1 MTKNTSVALYKER
14 NLPSLGFFAAT
25 LFIPLALFIIALPF
39 SAVAGLVAAILS
51 LTITWISIWYFSP
64 VTTLTSEYFQV
75 DKVRIERKFLGVAK
89 GIEGVDVFNERGP
102 LLDARA
108 FTRFQFGVKQ
118 LVRVDIVDDLDPTPY
133 WLVAT
138 RNAEVLAAFINKR

>member
-14 NLPSLGFFAAT
+14 TLPSLGFFAAT

-39 SAVAGLVAAILS
+39 SEVAGLVAAILS

-75 DKVRIERKFLGVAK
+75 DNVRIERMFLGVAQ

-102 LLDARA
+102 LLDSRA

-138 RNAEVLAAFINKR
+138 RNAEVLAALINKR